1 MAAID
6 SSFAPPP
13 PPPSSEHP
21 THFDFLFLTA
31 EDLHAAEC
39 LFRLSNEAWKQS
51 VADSLGGADSDSTII
66 TTSDADSL
74 SVGASEPMAS
84 TGGARKR
91 QRRVAKGTT
100 GGRSS
105 TGGRSRASSSLKKST
120 SRAGTTL
127 VLVPTQG
134 RGKGT
139 KR

>member
-6 SSFAPPP
+6 SSFAPP
-13 PPPSSEHP
+13 SSEHP
-21 THFDFLFLTA
+21 TQFDFLYLTA

-39 LFRLSNEAWKQS
+39 LFHLSNEAWKQS

-91 QRRVAKGTT
+91 QRRVAKGT
-100 GGRSS
+100 GGRTS
-105 TGGRSRASSSLKKST
+105 TGRSRASSSLKKGT